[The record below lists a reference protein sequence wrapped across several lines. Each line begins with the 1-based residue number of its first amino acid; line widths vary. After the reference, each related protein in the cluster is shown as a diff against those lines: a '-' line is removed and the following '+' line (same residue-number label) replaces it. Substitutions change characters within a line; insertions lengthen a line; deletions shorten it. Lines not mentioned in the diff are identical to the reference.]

1 MSTAADSVRP
11 MMIYEALERNEKVR
25 AALLQNGE
33 TTGLSSGE
41 AAMVHIVRALEE
53 YGDLLDGEQC
63 AALGEV
69 VTAWGDHVLEEEAG
83 ARRMREV
90 MRGLGDGTHVIGR
103 EEARRIIA
111 GD

>member
-1 MSTAADSVRP
+1 
-11 MMIYEALERNEKVR
+11 MINDVLKRNETTR
-25 AALLQNGE
+25 ATLGMNGE
-33 TTGLSSGE
+33 TAGLSSGE

-53 YGDLLDGEQC
+53 YGDLLDGDQC

-90 MRGLGDGTHVIGR
+90 MDGLGEGTHVIGR

>member
-1 MSTAADSVRP
+1 
-11 MMIYEALERNEKVR
+11 MMIYDELKRNETTR

-53 YGDLLDGEQC
+53 YGDLLDGDQC
-63 AALGEV
+63 QALSDV
-69 VTAWGDHVLEEEAG
+69 LTAWGDHVLEEEAG

-90 MRGLGDGTHVIGR
+90 MQRLGEGTHVIGR

-111 GD
+111 GE